1 MGEEEVEDLEQLP
14 VADAELRSDRAGG
27 VGRGREPVEPPGVPD
42 ALEQP
47 VRVLHAVVADH

>member
-1 MGEEEVEDLEQLP
+1 MEDLEQLP